1 MSRPENRQQFSALNS
16 FSSKLFIQGES
27 QGRVRERDHIII
39 KTTAVNLTKK
49 NAKFKLALYARFEK
63 LTIILDHQVDAGKRD
78 QFTVIIIGP

>member
-49 NAKFKLALYARFEK
+49 GQ
-63 LTIILDHQVDAGKRD
+63 IQVSAECTFRKVDYNS
-78 QFTVIIIGP
+78 GPPS

>member
-27 QGRVRERDHIII
+27 QGRVRERDDIII

-49 NAKFKLALYARFEK
+49 KCQ
-63 LTIILDHQVDAGKRD
+63 IQVSAECTFRKVDYNS
-78 QFTVIIIGP
+78 GPPS